1 MKTELEKWYRSS
13 VIEFQKSFVTPE
25 DAIFELFE
33 KGIESYLSYE
43 DIRNVYA
50 AFPGEV
56 WYILSQE
63 WYEAGCSGIVSYL
76 STCERDPNCRSDFEY
91 TLALSALDAL
101 VKRDWF
107 RIENRQRIIRQ
118 FLEKLIEEQ
127 EHDQAEDP

>member
-63 WYEAGCSGIVSYL
+63 WYEAGCSGIGSYL
-76 STCERDPNCRSDFEY
+76 SACYREPKTRAEFEFMMALLALEILLRRELLTVEARSDYFDSVFMQ
-91 TLALSALDAL
+91 ARKK
-101 VKRDWF
+101 KR
-107 RIENRQRIIRQ
+107 
-118 FLEKLIEEQ
+118 
-127 EHDQAEDP
+127 